1 MFVTNFY
8 ASDHI
13 SCLKY
18 PPLAGTHKIELLVE
32 VLQTFNN
39 WIFAARQSRPAAVY
53 PSTWELFWFLAA
65 AYGLLPALPP
75 NITI

>member
-53 PSTWELFWFLAA
+53 PST
-65 AYGLLPALPP
+65 
-75 NITI
+75 